1 MRGGRLADL
10 LGKADVHPLE
20 LGRFGAAV
28 RDGGEVDDYVSRGEA
43 GAAQVEAHRFVTRA
57 PHGGAQRAA
66 HEAGSARD
74 YDAHRA
80 RHSRR
85 AARILTMGL
94 RFYPVILSGG
104 SGTRLW
110 PMSRKLLPKQFL
122 ALLSRHTLLQETAL
136 RVRPIAACEPP
147 IVVCNDEQ
155 RFLAADQLRE
165 IGVQA
170 APMILEPIGRNT
182 APAIAVAALAA
193 RERSADALLLV
204 LPSDHT
210 ITRPEVFRRDAETA
224 LELANRGY
232 LATFGIVPSAPET
245 GFGYIERG
253 APLQDGACKVASFR
267 EKPDR
272 ASAEGFVA
280 SGRFLWNSGMFAF
293 SAAKYL
299 DELARLRPE
308 MLAAVGKA
316 YSKSVRDLDF
326 LRLDREAFAACPA
339 DSIDYAVM
347 EKTADAVVVQS
358 DPGWSDVGTWSA
370 LWGISPKDAAGNVA
384 VGDVYLRD
392 SGGCYVRSEKRH
404 VAAIGL
410 KDVVVV
416 ETEDALLVAARERS
430 QDVKEA
436 VANLEAKARTE
447 HVSHTRV
454 HRPWGYYESVDAG
467 ERFQVKR
474 IVVQPGA
481 ALSLQMH
488 HHRAEHWVV
497 VSGTAKVTRGEDQLL
512 VSENESVFIPI
523 GMKHRLENPG
533 KMPLYLIEV
542 QSGGYLGEDDIVRF
556 EDRYKRN

>member
-1 MRGGRLADL
+1 MTL
-10 LGKADVHPLE
+10 H
-20 LGRFGAAV
+20 
-28 RDGGEVDDYVSRGEA
+28 
-43 GAAQVEAHRFVTRA
+43 
-57 PHGGAQRAA
+57 
-66 HEAGSARD
+66 
-74 YDAHRA
+74 
-80 RHSRR
+80 
-85 AARILTMGL
+85 
-94 RFYPVILSGG
+94 FYPVILSGG

-136 RVRPIAACEPP
+136 RVRPMAGCEPP

-155 RFLAADQLRE
+155 RFLAADQLRD
-165 IGVQA
+165 IGVQP
-170 APMILEPIGRNT
+170 APMILEPVGRNT

-210 ITRPEVFRRDAETA
+210 ITRPEVFRRDAATA
-224 LELANRGY
+224 LELASRGY

-253 APLQDGACKVASFR
+253 APLEGGACKVASFR

-272 ASAEGFVA
+272 ATAEGFVA

-299 DELARLRPE
+299 DELERLRPE
-308 MLAAVGKA
+308 MLAAVAKA
-316 YSKSVRDLDF
+316 YSKSARDLDF
-326 LRLDREAFAACPA
+326 LRLEREAFAACPS

-347 EKTADAVVVQS
+347 EKTLDAVVVQS

-370 LWGISPKDAAGNVA
+370 LWGISPKDAGGNVA

-392 SGGCYVRSEKRH
+392 SGGCYIRSEKRH

-436 VANLEAKARTE
+436 VANLDAKSRTE

-454 HRPWGYYESVDAG
+454 HRPWGYYESVDSG

-474 IVVQPGA
+474 LMVKPGHG
-481 ALSLQMH
+481 LSLQLH
-488 HHRAEHWVV
+488 RKRAEHWVV
-497 VSGTAKVTRGEDQLL
+497 VKGRATVTRGEETVTLE
-512 VSENESVFIPI
+512 ENQSTFIPV
-523 GMKHRLENPG
+523 GTKHRLQNQTDSPIF
-533 KMPLYLIEV
+533 LIEV
-542 QSGGYLGEDDIVRF
+542 QSGSYLGEDDIERF
-556 EDRYKRN
+556 DDRYGRA